1 MASIPPNQHTMC
13 NLFVLTEPLMGTTSG
28 KQVQTA
34 KGKHKFFAWLLVQS
48 KFLTA
53 DKLAA
58 RNWLCNPV
66 CSLYD
71 QEPETAAHLSLNC
84 QFARAL
90 WGRIERWSSGLVHMP
105 VQEQD
110 VENWWNK
117 QLDTL
122 LKQRRR
128 TKAALLM
135 HTAWNIGKA
144 RNSAVFDNQR
154 LDEMQVESEN
164 KAEIM
169 FRRLACGGPVVE

>member
-1 MASIPPNQHTMC
+1 
-13 NLFVLTEPLMGTTSG
+13 
-28 KQVQTA
+28 
-34 KGKHKFFAWLLVQS
+34 
-48 KFLTA
+48 
-53 DKLAA
+53 
-58 RNWLCNPV
+58 
-66 CSLYD
+66 
-71 QEPETAAHLSLNC
+71 
-84 QFARAL
+84 
-90 WGRIERWSSGLVHMP
+90 MP

-135 HTAWNIGKA
+135 YTAWNIWKA